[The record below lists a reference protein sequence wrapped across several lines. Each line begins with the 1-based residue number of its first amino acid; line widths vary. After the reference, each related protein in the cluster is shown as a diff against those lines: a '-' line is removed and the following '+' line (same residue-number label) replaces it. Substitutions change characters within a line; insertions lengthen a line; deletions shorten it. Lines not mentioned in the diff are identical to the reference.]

1 MFPTLKDIAAR
12 VGVHPST
19 VSRVLRGK
27 ENLLI
32 TEETRQRILT
42 VAQELNYEPDHLARA
57 FRLKKTQTIGLI
69 IPDISNP
76 FFSGIARSIEY
87 ASSAANYNLVVC
99 NTDEVQ
105 DKEIKLVHTL
115 LSRGIDGLILAPV
128 QDCYQHIQDL
138 YQKKFPL
145 VLIDRCFENIDTNS
159 VISDNEQA
167 AYSAVAH
174 LAKAGHRRVGFI
186 SGRKNIYT
194 ICQRFLGYEKA
205 VRDYHLDDEKILL
218 SENGFT
224 AQSGYESTVKLLSID
239 VPPTALLI
247 SGNLITVGSMK
258 AILEKGLII
267 PDDISIIGFT
277 DFICS
282 SFWITPLST
291 ITHPLE
297 EMGHQ
302 AFALLLAHMQ
312 SKEPLT
318 NSKIVVK
325 TEFTLRNSVR
335 NMG

>member
-32 TEETRQRILT
+32 TDETRQRILS
-42 VAQELNYEPDHLARA
+42 VAQELNYVPDHLARA

-76 FFSGIARSIEY
+76 FFSGIALSIEH

-105 DKEIKLVHTL
+105 DKEIHLVHTL
-115 LSRGIDGLILAPV
+115 LNRGIDGLILAPV
-128 QDCYQHIQDL
+128 QDSYQHIQDL
-138 YQKKFPL
+138 YEKNFPL
-145 VLIDRCFENIDTNS
+145 VLIDRCFENIDTNA

-167 AYSAVAH
+167 AYEAVAH
-174 LAKAGHRRVGFI
+174 LAKVGHRRVGFI
-186 SGRKNIYT
+186 SGRENIYT
-194 ICQRFLGYEKA
+194 IRQRFSGYQKA
-205 VRDYHLDDEKILL
+205 VRDYNLDDEKILL

-224 AQSGYESTVKLLSID
+224 SQSGYESTLKLLSID
-239 VPPTALLI
+239 LPPTALLI
-247 SGNLITVGSMK
+247 SGNLITVGTMK
-258 AILEKGLII
+258 AILDRGLKI

-282 SFWITPLST
+282 SFWIAPLST

-297 EMGHQ
+297 EMGCT
-302 AFALLLAHMQ
+302 AFTLLLSHMQ
-312 SKEPLT
+312 SKESLT
-318 NSKIVVK
+318 NSKVIVK
-325 TEFTLRNSVR
+325 TKLTVRDSIRNLI
-335 NMG
+335 